1 MAARDKPR
9 RPRLVVHQ
17 GGGKKNSKPGYSPRS
32 KPGRKPQGKKPPA
45 PSKPDKPARPKKE
58 IADWRDRA
66 KEMGYENPKITIAQ
80 QVYIERAARL
90 KVIVE
95 SLYDEWRANGFEM
108 SKGGDYLK
116 AEKQYG
122 DALKAAGL
130 NPLDDDPNA
139 GGSNLVN

>member
-1 MAARDKPR
+1 
-9 RPRLVVHQ
+9 
-17 GGGKKNSKPGYSPRS
+17 
-32 KPGRKPQGKKPPA
+32 
-45 PSKPDKPARPKKE
+45 
-58 IADWRDRA
+58 
-66 KEMGYENPKITIAQ
+66 MGFENATIAQ

-95 SLYDEWRANGFEM
+95 AMYDAWREDNFEAG
-108 SKGGDYLK
+108 KGSDYLK

-130 NPLDDDPNA
+130 NPLDDEGGQ